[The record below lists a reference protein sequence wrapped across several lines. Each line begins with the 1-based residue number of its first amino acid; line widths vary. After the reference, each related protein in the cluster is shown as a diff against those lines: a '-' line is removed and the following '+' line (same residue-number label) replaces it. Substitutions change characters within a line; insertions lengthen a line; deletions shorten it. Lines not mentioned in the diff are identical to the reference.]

1 MLTIDVLKA
10 SGADVESG
18 LARCM
23 GMEDFYLSLVTKA
36 LQDKNFDVLKER
48 VTAKDYDAAFEA
60 AHALKGVLGNLSL
73 EPMYGFI
80 CEITE
85 LLRARSDVDYAPYM
99 TKLYEKKAEL
109 DKAAGGS

>member
-23 GMEDFYLSLVTKA
+23 GMEDFYLNLVTKA
-36 LQDKNFDVLKER
+36 LEDKNFDVLQEKL
-48 VTAKDYDAAFEA
+48 AQKDYDAAFEA

-73 EPMYGFI
+73 EPMYSTV

-85 LLRARSDVDYAPYM
+85 LLRVRSDVDYTPYL
-99 TKLYEKKAEL
+99 TDLYEKKSEL
-109 DKAAGGS
+109 DKAVQE